1 MYKNLTL
8 SHLRKAI
15 HDFFHGKQNKPSTE
29 PKPPQLTFQELRDKI
44 LNGYWYSIVTGKP
57 PYKSNTRQVKINT
70 GRGGVLSYID
80 ACENLGFESADQV
93 AESII
98 CHTGHGDFN
107 MLELKTYKKKE

>member
-8 SHLRKAI
+8 SHLRKVI
-15 HDFFHGKQNKPSTE
+15 TDFFHGKQKPVGP
-29 PKPPQLTFQELRDKI
+29 PKLTYQQLRDKI
-44 LNGYWYSIVTGKP
+44 MNGYWYSITTGEP
-57 PYKSNTRQVKINT
+57 PYKKNDMRRTKINT
-70 GRGGVLSYID
+70 GRGGILSYID
-80 ACENLGFESADQV
+80 ACERLGMMTADQV